1 MQEKREYEMST
12 IKKHYF
18 EGLEGGE
25 VIRVRNRIQANKG
38 EQIKF
43 QTQISKDRRK
53 ANWIRQG
60 KSNV

>member
-1 MQEKREYEMST
+1 MST